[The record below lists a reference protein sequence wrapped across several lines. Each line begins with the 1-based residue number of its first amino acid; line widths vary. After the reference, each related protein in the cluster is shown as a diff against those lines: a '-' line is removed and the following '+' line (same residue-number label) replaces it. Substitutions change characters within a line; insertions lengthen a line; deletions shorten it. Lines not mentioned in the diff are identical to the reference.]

1 LNLKGVFSPAFNS
14 WLSGKTPAT
23 ADNDA
28 WIGLFKTE
36 RLSVSNLR
44 NNTSGNVNN
53 RSWLIWQGGILH
65 NPDMAIRPP
74 TSRALLFWQAFLSGY
89 NDKMAQTPLEDRI
102 NTSTMETIICKS
114 LLRIPTI
121 YPLNNI
127 EVVVFL

>member
-1 LNLKGVFSPAFNS
+1 LNNKGVFSAAFNS

-23 ADNDA
+23 ADNAA
-28 WIGLFKTE
+28 WIELFKTE

-44 NNTSGNVNN
+44 NNTSGNVYN
-53 RSWLIWQGGILH
+53 RVWLMLQGGILH
-65 NPDMAIRPP
+65 NPDMVIRSP
-74 TSRALLFWQAFLSGY
+74 TSRALLFWQAVLSGY
-89 NDKMAQTPLEDRI
+89 NDKIAQTPLEDRI
-102 NTSTMETIICKS
+102 KTSTMETIICKN